1 MRNYYI
7 GLVSKICCWWWLLKK
22 EYGLFKDVE
31 SIVGIVRCEKV
42 ERDV

>member
-1 MRNYYI
+1 MRHYYI
-7 GLVSKICCWWWLLKK
+7 GLVSKICRWWLLKK

-42 ERDV
+42 GRDV